1 MLRGGYSMF
10 VQDYMS
16 VNPITVAPESTLGD
30 ALNLMKEHSIRRLP
44 VVSKG
49 DLVGLVTE
57 QDLMKA
63 SPSPATSLS
72 IWEVNYLFPKIKIK
86 DIMTKEVFTVTPGT
100 ILEEAAL
107 IMQEKK
113 IGTLPVLGDNQ
124 LVGLITESDIFK
136 AFIDVLALKHPS
148 VRVTLPV
155 EDQVGVLKH
164 VAEVVGAAGINI
176 ISTIVQRF
184 ADNRVYLILRLDTVD
199 VDGVAAI
206 FKKAEMQVVHIC

>member
-1 MLRGGYSMF
+1 MF

-16 VNPITVAPESTLGD
+16 MNPVTVTPESTLGE
-30 ALNLMKEHSIRRLP
+30 ALNLMKERSIRRLP

-49 DLVGLVTE
+49 DVVGLVTE

-63 SPSPATSLS
+63 SPSSATSLS
-72 IWEVNYLFPKIKIK
+72 VWEINYLFPKIKIK
-86 DIMTKEVFTVTPGT
+86 NIMTREIFTVAPET
-100 ILEEAAL
+100 ILEKAAL
-107 IMQEKK
+107 IMQENN
-113 IGTLPVLGDNQ
+113 ISTLPVLKGDQ
-124 LVGLITESDIFK
+124 LVGIITESDIFK

-164 VAEVVGAAGINI
+164 IAEVVGAAGINI

-206 FKKAEMQVVHIC
+206 FKKAGMQVAHIC